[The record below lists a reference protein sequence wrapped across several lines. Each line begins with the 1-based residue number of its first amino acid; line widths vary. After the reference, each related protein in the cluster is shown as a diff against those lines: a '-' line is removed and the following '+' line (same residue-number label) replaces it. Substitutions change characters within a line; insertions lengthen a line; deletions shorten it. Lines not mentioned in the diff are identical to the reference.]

1 MDKKYI
7 TLFKELAQATA
18 ASAEIVMDYDKKKED
33 DTGYKTA
40 QIMRD
45 NYQDLK
51 DRIETAGDNF
61 ELNQSDAAKL
71 VIASIIFVNQ
81 LQDKITNMNAAIKGY
96 TDDLIPKLKEIVDNT
111 ANDEEAIKLANE
123 TFVIKEE
130 EVKKEEK

>member
-1 MDKKYI
+1 MDKKYL

-81 LQDKITNMNAAIKGY
+81 LQDKITNMNTAIKGY